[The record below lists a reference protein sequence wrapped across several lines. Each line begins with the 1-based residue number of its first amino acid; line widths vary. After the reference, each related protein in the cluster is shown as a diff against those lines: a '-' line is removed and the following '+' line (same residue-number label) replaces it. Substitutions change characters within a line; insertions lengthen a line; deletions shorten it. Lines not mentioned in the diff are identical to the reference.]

1 MFYLNKISNIHL
13 TFQVPQSYCWGGGR
27 GVVGWVVAEIVGLGG
42 GVCIACRWHCGGD
55 GGWSREVS
63 IWCRL
68 GGIAC
73 RGIGWSWWK
82 NRTEQNLVA
91 WTLGVIACRWDTEQ
105 ITPKSETLKC
115 PLVRGRHSVYLWLQ
129 ESKNSRGHLPYTG
142 GSAMPALCL
151 TEKRTQLSREPIPW
165 LYLLLVWKI
174 KLYINHTCSNRQILA
189 EMIIW
194 LFSFSIID

>member
-1 MFYLNKISNIHL
+1 MRGDIDDSKALIFTLFWHIFSKLFKYLWKFPLSHQSP
-13 TFQVPQSYCWGGGR
+13 TFFLPKLMKKLKFRPHVLFPTN
-27 GVVGWVVAEIVGLGG
+27 VGTL
-42 GVCIACRWHCGGD
+42 
-55 GGWSREVS
+55 
-63 IWCRL
+63 
-68 GGIAC
+68 
-73 RGIGWSWWK
+73 
-82 NRTEQNLVA
+82 QNLVA

-165 LYLLLVWKI
+165 L
-174 KLYINHTCSNRQILA
+174 
-189 EMIIW
+189 
-194 LFSFSIID
+194 SIVYV